1 MPIPNTAPATQLV
14 LGAAHALVRLD
25 DGTIVGDP
33 MERATLDALGWELDP
48 QGRMDVVVAK
58 KGMSEVPVHRAGTV
72 AYSLVKV
79 DRLAVSRSGG
89 ASSSALR

>member
-58 KGMSEVPVHRAGTV
+58 KGTCTLMVLRTRTDSC
-72 AYSLVKV
+72 SLLQV
-79 DRLAVSRSGG
+79 DRLAVSPSGG
-89 ASSSALR
+89 ASSSALP